1 MIDIDPLPIAA
12 PGTTPG
18 QSPGDSAAFAS
29 ALDDATTAADAQVA
43 DDTATEPV
51 EDTEGDPSNGTTL
64 ELAFT
69 AALAPTLA
77 AEAGQQPTPTDGAVV
92 SSEAAELDPELAVVA
107 DAGPEVA
114 TDASVEPAMPN
125 VAIDHPEVLAEAAAA
140 SADTPVA
147 APMAAAIDG
156 GEIVEPMLDPSDPA
170 PEGGGDAVVDV
181 DLTTPAS
188 ALPSPLPTAES
199 SPQGDTAGDE
209 SPAAAAM
216 PVASPAPAGGE
227 RADQSESAPAPV
239 PTVASSEAAVVAEAP
254 ATEAA
259 APAPPATPAP
269 AARVDTTAPAMN
281 AAALVEPTPPPAAD
295 TAVAAEMPTAPP
307 ATADLDAPPP
317 AQQLAEALRDVRRM
331 SDGSHRLSLQLH
343 PEELGA
349 VQLEVAVRDG
359 QLHLRAVAETD
370 STRRLL
376 TASIPEL
383 REQLTD
389 AGVSAGSLEVGAES
403 AADHQRADA
412 GDDGSTPHAN
422 APEGEA
428 EGPTAQPTTS
438 LRLDA
443 GQLDVQ
449 L

>member
-1 MIDIDPLPIAA
+1 MIDLDPLPITG

-43 DDTATEPV
+43 DDTGAEATEDAEV
-51 EDTEGDPSNGTTL
+51 ETSAGSSL

-69 AALAPTLA
+69 AALAPTVA
-77 AEAGQQPTPTDGAVV
+77 AESTQQPVLDDDTVPSAEPTDLDVDLAVGAEGATDVAPDMAV
-92 SSEAAELDPELAVVA
+92 ETLVPDPSVEELDAPG
-107 DAGPEVA
+107 DP
-114 TDASVEPAMPN
+114 
-125 VAIDHPEVLAEAAAA
+125 AA
-140 SADTPVA
+140 SIGDVAMAAPVA
-147 APMAAAIDG
+147 APAG
-156 GEIVEPMLDPSDPA
+156 GSESAELPLSSSELPLASSEPTT
-170 PEGGGDAVVDV
+170 DAE
-181 DLTTPAS
+181 PGAS
-188 ALPSPLPTAES
+188 AEVDAISAPVADSPIGSTA
-199 SPQGDTAGDE
+199 PADAGIDDPNPAAVPVAT
-209 SPAAAAM
+209 PAAAGDV
-216 PVASPAPAGGE
+216 PVEQAESTPAA
-227 RADQSESAPAPV
+227 V
-239 PTVASSEAAVVAEAP
+239 PTVASSDGPVVAESAAVDATAPVPTPAGRTDATAAVVNPVAMTEPSP
-254 ATEAA
+254 AT
-259 APAPPATPAP
+259 APDA
-269 AARVDTTAPAMN
+269 TAPA
-281 AAALVEPTPPPAAD
+281 
-295 TAVAAEMPTAPP
+295 EMPAAPP

-376 TASIPEL
+376 AASIPEL

-412 GDDGSTPHAN
+412 GDDSPTRGDQPS
-422 APEGEA
+422 EGRA
-428 EGPTAQPTTS
+428 DGPTDHPTS
-438 LRLDA
+438 PIRLDA